1 VISRIGLVVHGGK
14 PAAIA
19 AADRVR
25 QWATDRNIPCVD
37 IDVWNGSDNGTR
49 RNATQ
54 EAKLAGSPD
63 LIVTVGGDGTFLR
76 GARVAL
82 PVGAMVLGVDVGRLG
97 FLTEI
102 ETGDIERALNAV
114 QSGAIQIDA
123 RLALTMRSS
132 RPLEIPKGMEALL
145 RYGRG
150 PALPPPPLRAGD
162 AANVGWGVPLDIMAL
177 NDVVFEKLSRDRQV
191 NVAVYVTGRLFASYS
206 ADALIVATPTGST
219 AYSFAAGGPIV
230 SPHLDALIFTPVAP
244 HMAFDRSLVL
254 DAKCERVA
262 IRVLERSG
270 QVAVSVDGQ
279 LRGVLDPG
287 DWISVYAGPKRAKLA
302 RLTDLDFLGRV
313 RERFAL
319 ADAAAALADGTAPP
333 VYDPGVPLPDDLANP
348 GPPDV
353 R

>member
-1 VISRIGLVVHGGK
+1 VISRIGLVVHSGK

-19 AADRVR
+19 AADQVR
-25 QWATDRNIPCVD
+25 QWAAARAIPCVNV
-37 IDVWNGSDNGTR
+37 DVWNASDNGTR
-49 RNATQ
+49 RNAAQ
-54 EAKLAGSPD
+54 EAERAGNPD

-76 GARVAL
+76 GARVAA
-82 PVGAMVLGVDVGRLG
+82 PTGAMVLGVDIGRLG

-102 ETGDIERALNAV
+102 ESDDLARALDALHAGAV
-114 QSGAIQIDA
+114 QVDA
-123 RLALTMRSS
+123 RLTLTMRSS
-132 RPLEIPKGMEALL
+132 RPLEIPEGMQAWL

-162 AANVGWGVPLDIMAL
+162 AADVGWGVPLDIMAL

-191 NVAVYVTGRLFASYS
+191 NVAVYVTGRLFALYS

-230 SPHLDALIFTPVAP
+230 SPHLDALIFTAVAP
-244 HMAFDRSLVL
+244 HMAFNRSLVL
-254 DAKCERVA
+254 SARDQRIGV
-262 IRVLERSG
+262 RVLAQSA
-270 QVAVSVDGQ
+270 QVAVTVDGQ

-287 DWISVYAGPKRAKLA
+287 DWVSVYAGPERAKLA

-313 RERFAL
+313 RERFRL
-319 ADAAAALADGTAPP
+319 ADSAAALADGTAPP
-333 VYDPGVPLPDDLANP
+333 VYDPGEPLPYDLAHP
-348 GPPDV
+348 GPPDI